1 MGISTTYKKHNG
13 SRSFQHKAENLT
25 RGRLRAIENKVAPD
39 YLEPIIFPEVRRRI
53 TIECMEGGYVKHVF
67 ELLDTKDKERIDS
80 YYIRVDGEQLY
91 KNRRGKIVK
100 TQTRYKIS
108 KGWSKAMR
116 FAESFFVR
124 IGRFDE

>member
-1 MGISTTYKKHNG
+1 MGISTKYKKRRG
-13 SRSFQHKAENLT
+13 SRSFQRKAKSLN
-25 RGRLRAIENKVAPD
+25 RGRLRAIKNKLAPD
-39 YLEPIIFPEVRRRI
+39 YTEPAIFPEVRRRI
-53 TIECMEGGYVKHVF
+53 TIECMEGGYTKHVF

-91 KNRRGKIVK
+91 KNRRGKMVK
-100 TQTRYKIS
+100 TQTRDKIS

-124 IGRFDE
+124 IGRFTD